1 MKSQWYSIIVP
12 ISNISFT
19 HRWLIGH
26 IPILRNITKESL
38 TDLYHAT
45 KVSKITKWLHDSRA
59 QYDVPKAM
67 RSDMDMQ
74 PLAVDYKLAKLRGE
88 IYDIRDFIEN
98 GKFHESKLALYQ
110 LIKQQ
115 EHRVEAVK
123 EIGLRNRVQGVPFMS
138 EETLKAAGFGV
149 SNGTLLEADDVSSRE
164 ADEDDEDEE
173 DEENEEVLEAR
184 ITTLSTA
191 VAESTPS
198 TPLSDSDEDYQT
210 LPVETKTA
218 RITLG
223 TD

>member
-1 MKSQWYSIIVP
+1 MKSQWYSINVP

-115 EHRVEAVK
+115 EHRVDAVK

-149 SNGTLLEADDVSSRE
+149 SNGTLLEADDVSISE
-164 ADEDDEDEE
+164 ADEDEE

-198 TPLSDSDEDYQT
+198 TPLSDSDEDYQS